1 MRRKVE
7 YANFGSAGVKV
18 SRLALGLGFRGQS
31 DEAEAQ
37 RVIEA
42 AIDSGINLI
51 DCANVYGLMDDR
63 ANIGRSEVVL
73 GRALKG
79 KRDDVVIT
87 SKVASEIGPGP
98 NDIGVSRYHILRE
111 VERSLRRL
119 DTDHLD
125 VYLVHSYDETTPL
138 DETLSALDSLVRDG
152 KIRYF
157 GVCNFTAWQV
167 CKALWTS
174 GRNGQEPLICV
185 QNPYSLMNRSLEDE
199 MFGMVADQGLGLMA
213 YSPLA
218 VGLLSGMYSADE
230 PAPGGSLWATNRKA
244 VFDAALDGDRG
255 RTLAAVQ
262 EVARETGKTPA
273 QVALAWV
280 LSHPEVTVAITGGD
294 TIAHL
299 EDNLGAVGWNLDD
312 DQIARLNEASSSLS
326 TVLD

>member
-1 MRRKVE
+1 M
-7 YANFGSAGVKV
+7 
-18 SRLALGLGFRGQS
+18 
-31 DEAEAQ
+31 
-37 RVIEA
+37 
-42 AIDSGINLI
+42 
-51 DCANVYGLMDDR
+51 
-63 ANIGRSEVVL
+63 
-73 GRALKG
+73 
-79 KRDDVVIT
+79 
-87 SKVASEIGPGP
+87 
-98 NDIGVSRYHILRE
+98 
-111 VERSLRRL
+111 
-119 DTDHLD
+119 
-125 VYLVHSYDETTPL
+125 
-138 DETLSALDSLVRDG
+138 RDG

-174 GRNGQEPLICV
+174 GRNGQESLICV